1 MHTIMHAIRSVAG
14 RARSALAR
22 SAAVL
27 LLGATSSAAVASAA
41 AAQTTGS
48 ISGRITEADGS
59 PIAGAQVVLDGGQ
72 RGTLS
77 NDLGGF
83 LLREVA
89 PGSHSL
95 LIERIGFS
103 TYRGQVDVTAG
114 GTATLDVELATAVV
128 ELAGLTV
135 IGSRAEIELTR
146 RQIREVPGAVAL
158 ITPAVIRQSR
168 QANFSDVLRF
178 TPGVFA
184 QPRFG
189 AADETQFSIR
199 GSGLRNNFHLRGVNI
214 LVNGMPYRLADGF
227 TDFETLEILNTESVQ
242 VYKGANALRFGG
254 STLGGAINF
263 DSKTGHTASP
273 LEVYAQTGSYG
284 FFKGQV
290 ASGRVLGDFNYY
302 VSYARTDVGGFREY
316 SGQSRDRVN
325 VHLGQRLGES
335 FDLRAFYWFANV
347 KEDLPGA
354 LTQTGIQ
361 TDRRAADP
369 NNLANRFG
377 RDYQLHHVGL
387 QLRSQLGDR
396 TQLDVAPYLQHRD
409 IVHPIFRVLDQVSD
423 DWGVEARLQ
432 DEREIAGQESR
443 LSLGVQWATGENWNR
458 QFANSDGQSGALA
471 KDQDDLA
478 STFAVYGEEVF
489 GVTDRLKAV
498 VGARWARDGR
508 ELEDRFLSDGDQTD
522 ERTYEAFQPKVGLLY
537 ELPAVSGQFFANAS
551 HMYEPPLM
559 LEVNSLAGPGFV
571 DLAAQKAWQFEIG
584 TRGRSGGLQWDVS
597 VYDLEIEDEIINI
610 NVQPFP
616 EAPFT
621 VPTYR
626 NASETR
632 HLGFE
637 AGLAYELP
645 ASVFEERDRLG
656 ARVAYTWGRF
666 EYVTD
671 AEHAGNRLPG
681 TPDHYVQ
688 AELEYTHPTGVS
700 VKPTVEWVP
709 GSYFVDSANQVSKDG
724 WATLG
729 ARIDW
734 ALPQLEGSLFV
745 EGRNLTNA
753 HYSPAVAVD
762 DSAGRFFFPADG
774 RSFYAG
780 FRWQPGS

>member
-1 MHTIMHAIRSVAG
+1 M
-14 RARSALAR
+14 
-22 SAAVL
+22 L
-27 LLGATSSAAVASAA
+27 LLGSSWSFLASGAVAQS
-41 AAQTTGS
+41 TGS
-48 ISGRITEADGS
+48 IGGRVTETDGT
-59 PIAGAQVVLDGGQ
+59 PIAGAQIVLDEGRQ
-72 RGTLS
+72 GTLS
-77 NDLGGF
+77 NDLGSF
-83 LLREVA
+83 SLRNVP
-89 PGSHSL
+89 PGAHSL
-95 LIERIGFS
+95 LIERIGFA
-103 TYRGQVDVTAG
+103 TYTAQVNVTAG
-114 GTATLDVELATAVV
+114 ATTTVDVELETAAV

-135 IGSRAEIELTR
+135 IGSREEIELTR

-158 ITPAVIRQSR
+158 ITPAVIRRTR
-168 QANFSDVLRF
+168 QANFADVLRF

-214 LVNGMPYRLADGF
+214 LVNSMPYRLADGF

-273 LEVYAQTGSYG
+273 LELYAQTGSYG

-302 VSYARTDVGGFREY
+302 ASYARTDVGGFREY

-354 LTQTGIQ
+354 LTQSAID

-369 NNLANRFG
+369 NNFANRFG
-377 RDYQLHHVGL
+377 RDYRLHHVGL
-387 QLRSQLGDR
+387 QLRAQLGDR
-396 TQLDVAPYLQHRD
+396 TQVDVAPYFQHRD
-409 IVHPIFRVLDQVSD
+409 IVHPIFRVLDQISD

-432 DEREIAGQESR
+432 DEREIGGRESR
-443 LSLGVQWATGENWNR
+443 LSLGLQWATGENWNR
-458 QFANSDGQSGALA
+458 QFVNVGGESGALA

-478 STFAVYGEEVF
+478 STFAVYGEEVL
-489 GVTDRLKAV
+489 GLTERLKVV

-508 ELEDRFLSDGDQTD
+508 QLEDRFLSDGDQTD

-537 ELPAVSGQFFANAS
+537 ELPAVSGQIFANAS

-571 DLAAQKAWQFEIG
+571 DLSAQNAWQFEIG
-584 TRGRSGGLQWDVS
+584 TRGRSSGLQWEVS
-597 VYDLEIEDEIINI
+597 AYDLEIENEIINI

-616 EAPFT
+616 GAPFT

-626 NASETR
+626 NAPETR
-632 HLGFE
+632 HIGFE
-637 AGLAYELP
+637 AALAYELP
-645 ASVFEERDRLG
+645 AILEARDRLR
-656 ARVAYTWGRF
+656 AQVAYTWGLF
-666 EYVTD
+666 EYVSD
-671 AEHAGNRLPG
+671 AAYEGNRLPG

-688 AELEYTHPTGVS
+688 AELEYTHSSGLS
-700 VKPTVEWVP
+700 IEPTVEWVP

-724 WATLG
+724 WTTLG
-729 ARIDW
+729 ARVDW
-734 ALPQLEGSLFV
+734 ALPQLDGNVFV
-745 EGRNLTNA
+745 EGRNLTNQ

-762 DSAGRFFFPADG
+762 DSGGRFFFPADG